1 MRFYEERFAREY
13 DRRLSLEQYPGDL
26 LHEVLHELRGIAS
39 LIDCGAGS
47 GFFTIPLAERGMEV
61 QSIEPSPAMTA
72 ILREKIEQHK
82 IELPVRIYENTWE
95 QWKGEKTQ
103 AVICIHA
110 IYGMDDYEGAVEKM
124 LCSADKRII
133 VIGDNNRPSVT
144 MTEQLRKLIPSGKT
158 SSRRNINV
166 GDILKRLNREFQVR
180 NFEQTR
186 ISHFKDIKN
195 EAEYYCYVLNLDES
209 YCDRVIDILREK
221 SSVNTKGYFI
231 PLHYYDQIYIF

>member
-13 DRRLSLEQYPGDL
+13 DRRLSIEQYPGDL
-26 LHEVLHELRGIAS
+26 LKEVLHELHGITS

-47 GFFTIPLAERGMEV
+47 GFFTIPLAVRGMAV

-72 ILREKIEQHK
+72 ILREKLKQHST
-82 IELPVRIYENTWE
+82 ELPVRIYENTWE
-95 QWKGEKTQ
+95 KWEGEKSQ

-110 IYGMDDYEGAVEKM
+110 IYGMDDYERAIEKM
-124 LCSADKRII
+124 LRYADKRII

-144 MTEQLRKLIPSGKT
+144 MTEQIRKHIPGGKT

-166 GDILKRLNREFQVR
+166 SDILKRLNREFQVR

-186 ISHFKDIKN
+186 ISCFTDIKK
-195 EAEYYCYVLNLDES
+195 EAEYYCYVLKLDES
-209 YCDRVIDILREK
+209 CCDKVIDILREK
-221 SSVNTKGYFI
+221 STVNTKGYSI